1 MYHLSEAPELA
12 LELRELQRWTS
23 MLDESQRMTA
33 TLQMIGDATLEQVR
47 VLMQVLR
54 EREAELTTRY
64 IPIPDGRLSI
74 KDFPAFLSYSP
85 GSSSP
90 SSSSVS
96 SINTTSTAPSSSISN
111 SKKIAYFHSRSPID
125 YQRSRST
132 GSASSPPPKT
142 SRVSSLCES
151 FDTFSSPSPSASS
164 PHHLASPPP
173 SHPSSLNHL
182 FPKTSQNR
190 EDDDVQAQLAAQLTL
205 INLTAIPLRAAEGNP
220 QARARKS
227 LPYPRHDEVD
237 PRWLRK
243 WLHALRLHK
252 YTACLEGL
260 SPSRLL
266 ELHDQEEDLIER
278 GIGSIGAR
286 KKLMAALVKRKWR
299 SWD

>member
-1 MYHLSEAPELA
+1 MDHSSEASELA

-33 TLQMIGDATLEQVR
+33 TLQMMRDATLEQVR

-64 IPIPDGRLSI
+64 IPIPDARLCT
-74 KDFPAFLSYSP
+74 KDFPAFLSSSP
-85 GSSSP
+85 GSTSP

-96 SINTTSTAPSSSISN
+96 SINTTSTAPSSSSSN
-111 SKKIAYFHSRSPID
+111 SNKIAYFHSRSPIH

-132 GSASSPPPKT
+132 GSASSPPPQT
-142 SRVSSLCES
+142 SRGSSE
-151 FDTFSSPSPSASS
+151 TFSSPSPAASS
-164 PHHLASPPP
+164 PHYLGSPSPR
-173 SHPSSLNHL
+173 HPSSRNHR
-182 FPKTSQNR
+182 FPDPRPAR

-205 INLTAIPLRAAEGNP
+205 INLTAIPLRAAEGTP
-220 QARARKS
+220 PARPRKS
-227 LPYPRHDEVD
+227 LPYPRDDEVD

-278 GIGSIGAR
+278 GICSIGAR
-286 KKLMAALVKRKWR
+286 KKLMAALHEARENKAKA
-299 SWD
+299 